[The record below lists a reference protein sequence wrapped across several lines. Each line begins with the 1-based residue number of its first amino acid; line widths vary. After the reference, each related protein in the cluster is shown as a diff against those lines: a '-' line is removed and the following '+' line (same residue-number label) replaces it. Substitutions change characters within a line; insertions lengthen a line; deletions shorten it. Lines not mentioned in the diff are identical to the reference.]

1 MSIKIL
7 SSINDAYLSRLESAK
22 KSSGSTE
29 SLDSFADALEEA
41 QETLASSE
49 LTDAEKNAIRA
60 MAVDAA
66 VSAIQQN
73 GGYGISLDSSLAKSL
88 GVSVVSTG
96 QAEASSSVQV
106 ETAEDVAA
114 RVTAASTAATET
126 QDTETSEETTATGT
140 SEETQATE
148 SSSSSASALTSDDIE
163 TYAVNASYLNC
174 SDELLSYFK
183 EAAET
188 YNVDEKL
195 LRSFAV
201 VESNFDPSATSK
213 SGAMGV
219 MQLMPATASEL
230 GVDDPYDAYQNIMGG
245 AKLISQLLE
254 KYDGDVGLTA
264 AAYNAGSGAVAKCG
278 GIPSS
283 TEAYV
288 TKVLSYYCS

>member
-22 KSSGSTE
+22 KSSGSDAENT
-29 SLDSFADALEEA
+29 DSFADALAEA
-41 QETLASSE
+41 QETLASSD
-49 LTDAEKNAIRA
+49 LTSAEKNAIRA
-60 MAVDAA
+60 LTVDAA
-66 VSAIQQN
+66 VSAIRQN
-73 GGYGISLDSSLAKSL
+73 GGYGIALDSSLAQSL
-88 GVSVVSTG
+88 GVSAVSTG
-96 QAEASSSVQV
+96 QAEVSSSIQT
-106 ETAEDVAA
+106 ETAEEAAA
-114 RVTAASTAATET
+114 RFASQNASTAGT
-126 QDTETSEETTATGT
+126 QDTESSEET
-140 SEETQATE
+140 EDTE
-148 SSSSSASALTSDDIE
+148 ASSSSASTLTTGGIE
-163 TYAVNASYLNC
+163 TYSVDSSNLNC
-174 SDELLSYFK
+174 SDTLLSYFK

-195 LRSFAV
+195 LRSFAF
-201 VESNFDPSATSK
+201 VESDFDPTCTSSA
-213 SGAMGV
+213 GAMGV
-219 MQLMPATASEL
+219 MQLMPETATEL